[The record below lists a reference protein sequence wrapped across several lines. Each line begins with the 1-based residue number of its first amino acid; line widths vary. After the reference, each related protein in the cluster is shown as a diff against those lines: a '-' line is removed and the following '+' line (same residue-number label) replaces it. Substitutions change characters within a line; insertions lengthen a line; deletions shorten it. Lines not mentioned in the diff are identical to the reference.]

1 VRGGGR
7 APRPGKAAGAILS
20 PKSWRAGSSIEP
32 TPSRHQA
39 DTKLTPSRPALAAPF
54 RLGRGDG
61 APETVEARIQQARAA
76 RTGPRLPGAPP
87 LADMLEHGLERLG
100 IPAADVDGMI

>member
-1 VRGGGR
+1 VGERLGPARPR
-7 APRPGKAAGAILS
+7 ARSFRP
-20 PKSWRAGSSIEP
+20 RAGELDLRS
-32 TPSRHQA
+32 SRHQA

-76 RTGPRLPGAPP
+76 RTGARLPGAPL